1 MKQLIIL
8 IAIACCTTAAA
19 QNDSIPKDSIQWQ
32 KQLDEVT
39 VVHQKKL
46 VKMETDKMTY
56 KVSQDEDSKTATVL
70 DMLRKVP
77 MVTVDGQDNI
87 SVNGSSSFQIYVDGK
102 PNPMIS
108 ANASVVLKSM
118 PATAVKDI
126 EVVTNPGA
134 KYDAEGA
141 GGILNLIM
149 NKQSGVS
156 LDGYNGTIRAMAST
170 TNTGLG
176 AFLSGQKGK
185 LSYSANANYSQ
196 MKPGTTKMETTRTAD
211 DGSTMLSNITSKT
224 KIPFVMGSFS
234 LGYELD
240 PMSSVNAS
248 ASVTSF
254 QMKNNGYS
262 LMNMA
267 GGTYGSGFSYG
278 YDMDMK
284 SRRTSFSGSLDYQRF
299 LNEERTSQVSITY
312 LLSLSPTKTEQSNEP
327 ESNLQSAI
335 DLTKQMD
342 NEENTTQHILQAD
355 YTTPIGENQKLNAGL
370 KLTSHH
376 ATTESTTN
384 NIANMDYSHT
394 NNILAGYAEY
404 ERTMGKFT
412 AKGGL
417 RYEQTWQDVEYKLGN
432 GADFSKTYGNLVPS
446 ASLSYQASMTSNIGL
461 TYNMR
466 ITRPG
471 ITYLNPYKDSS
482 TPTALT
488 YGNPDLTTETS
499 NNIGLVYNF
508 YTPKLM
514 VSAKLNQN
522 FHNDG
527 IQQYSFF
534 QNGVLHTT
542 YGNIVES
549 SETGLNVF
557 ANWLLHKNTRI
568 FLNGGIAYN
577 HMKSDELNASNHGWE
592 GNAMVGLQQTLP
604 LDLKLST
611 YLITST
617 KTYTLQGWTSSFNL
631 LTASLT
637 KSFFNDKLSV
647 GVMATTGL
655 TKGGKLSLETYSRG
669 ADFTNHSKISVP
681 IQNVGINISYN
692 FGNSKRQAKM
702 HVSKVESDFIEQ
714 QSQGEM
720 INSVGGGGQG
730 QGQGQQQ
737 QMPY

>member
-335 DLTKQMD
+335 DLT
-342 NEENTTQHILQAD
+342 
-355 YTTPIGENQKLNAGL
+355 
-370 KLTSHH
+370 
-376 ATTESTTN
+376 
-384 NIANMDYSHT
+384 
-394 NNILAGYAEY
+394 
-404 ERTMGKFT
+404 
-412 AKGGL
+412 
-417 RYEQTWQDVEYKLGN
+417 
-432 GADFSKTYGNLVPS
+432 
-446 ASLSYQASMTSNIGL
+446 
-461 TYNMR
+461 
-466 ITRPG
+466 
-471 ITYLNPYKDSS
+471 
-482 TPTALT
+482 
-488 YGNPDLTTETS
+488 TETS